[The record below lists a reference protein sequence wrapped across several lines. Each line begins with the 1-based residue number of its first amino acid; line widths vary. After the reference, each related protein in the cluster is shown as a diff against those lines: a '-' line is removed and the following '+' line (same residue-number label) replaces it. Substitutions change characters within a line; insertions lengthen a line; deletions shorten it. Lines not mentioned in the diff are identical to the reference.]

1 MDAVV
6 LLGGEGTR
14 LRPLTYD
21 TPKQMLPIVD
31 RALIVHVA
39 SWLGRNGVRRAVLSL
54 CYRPDAFTDAFPRF
68 AINGVELTYV
78 VEPEPLDTAGAV
90 RFAAEQG
97 GVDGRFAVLN
107 GDVLTD
113 LDLGCLVA
121 FHLEH
126 EAQASI
132 HLTPVEDPSS
142 FGVVVTDGDDRVT
155 RFVEKPPSGTALGN
169 LINGGTYLME
179 QSVLEAI
186 PPGGRVS
193 MERETFPLIANRR
206 RLFAMAT
213 NDYWLDTGTPEK
225 YLQAQLDILRGLRT
239 AASRP
244 LADERA
250 PGEFV
255 ADGGTVEGRLSGVGY
270 VGPGAAVRAGAL
282 VTDSV
287 VGARAEVLP
296 GATVLRSAVLP
307 GAVVGEGCI
316 VTDSVVGPG
325 TVLGPGARVEAVSVV
340 RGGVNVPPGAVLRG
354 ARYPW

>member
-21 TPKQMLPIVD
+21 APKQMLPVVD

-54 CYRPDAFTDAFPRF
+54 CYRPDAFTEAFPGG
-68 AINGVELTYV
+68 AINGVDLTYV
-78 VEPEPLDTAGAV
+78 VESEPLDTAGAI

-97 GVDGRFAVLN
+97 GVDGRFVVLN

-113 LDLGCLVA
+113 LDLGSLVA

-126 EAQASI
+126 EAEASI

-142 FGVVVTDGDDRVT
+142 FGVVVTDADDCVT
-155 RFVEKPPSGTALGN
+155 RFVEKPPAGTAPSN

-179 QSVLEAI
+179 QSVLAAI

-193 MERETFPLIANRR
+193 LERETFPLISSRG

-213 NDYWLDTGTPEK
+213 DDYWVDTGTPEK

-244 LADERA
+244 RADERA

-255 ADGGTVEGRLSGVGY
+255 AAGGAVEGSLSGVGY
-270 VGPGAAVRAGAL
+270 VGPRAVVSAGAL
-282 VTDSV
+282 ATDSV
-287 VGARAEVLP
+287 VGAGAEVLP
-296 GATVLRSAVLP
+296 GATVARSAVLP
-307 GAVVGEGCI
+307 GAVVGEGCV

-325 TVLGPGARVEAVSVV
+325 AVLGPGARVEAMTVV
-340 RGGVNVPPGAVLRG
+340 RGGVKVPPGLVLRG
-354 ARYPW
+354 ARYP